1 MEYKTE
7 LQYQFCSRADERKF
21 CSFDLEIIEEKT
33 SPILHQTSR
42 FIYINKGSGIIK
54 INEKPYEIHENTLIT
69 LLPFDCT
76 EITQVASTLQYYVV
90 KYNFVVVNDAIKSI
104 FNVDNQKVS
113 ILQHMQDHP
122 VIYCD
127 EATKREVCNI
137 FDRIK
142 GEVGI
147 ECTLQFPEEQELRS
161 VYIVNLLIELMVV
174 SQRQEVSD
182 EMVKKSATKKGEKTE
197 IFRYIYTH
205 LSEKITLKKLSKL
218 FYMSES
224 SISKYVMETTGLTFN
239 NLVNEIKVAKTLNY
253 LMYTDYTLDQLA
265 MILGYVDAAHISKV
279 FESRIGAKISEYRK
293 TYQTVQ
299 EICNFEERRIG
310 YTIVSYIVDNHK
322 EEITAQA
329 VANRFDMTVV
339 ELNKILI
346 LQVEH
351 NFLEFLHILRINSA
365 CELLVKTDMTITDIA
380 IEVGFN
386 TVKTFTRNFVQQ
398 KHVTP
403 SNYRLQVQAEK
414 GESEEC

>member
-1 MEYKTE
+1 MENKTE
-7 LQYQFCSRADERKF
+7 LQYQFCSRVDDRKF
-21 CSFDLEIIEEKT
+21 CSFDLEIMEEKT
-33 SPILHQTSR
+33 RPILHQTSR
-42 FIYINKGSGIIK
+42 FLYVNKGRGTLK
-54 INEKPYEIHENTLIT
+54 INEKQYEIRENTLIS

-76 EITQVASTLQYYVV
+76 EITEVEATLQVYVV
-90 KYNFVVVNDAIKSI
+90 KYNFVVINDAIKSI

-113 ILQHMQDHP
+113 ILQQIQDHP
-122 VIYCD
+122 VIYCN
-127 EATKREVCNI
+127 EATGKEVCDI

-147 ECTLQFPEEQELRS
+147 ECTLQFPEERKLRT
-161 VYIVNLLIELMVV
+161 VYIVNLLVELMVV
-174 SQRQEVSD
+174 SQRQEVSK
-182 EMVKKSATKKGEKTE
+182 EMAKKSATKKGDRTE

-205 LSEKITLKKLSKL
+205 LSEKLTLKKLAKL

-279 FESRIGAKISEYRK
+279 FESRIGMKINEYRK
-293 TYQTVQ
+293 TYRTVQ

-310 YTIVSYIVDNHK
+310 YNIVSYIFDNHK
-322 EEITAQA
+322 EEITAHM
-329 VANRFDMTVV
+329 VAARFEITVA

-351 NFLEFLHILRINSA
+351 SFLEFLHILRINSA
-365 CELLVKTDMTITDIA
+365 CELLVKTNMPITDIA

-386 TVKTFTRNFVQQ
+386 TVKTFTRNFIQQ
-398 KHVTP
+398 KHITP
-403 SNYRLQVQAEK
+403 SNFRLQVHAEK
-414 GESEEC
+414 GECEE